1 MKNMQRTERLHEI
14 IAKAQLQSQD
24 QFLDEWEELYIDDDS
39 DIALTRET
47 FDDFLAAAKNWQER
61 SGFQRFEVE
70 GHQCISWE
78 SMQALKGQPRGSM
91 VVVDFGDFRAAYK
104 F

>member
-1 MKNMQRTERLHEI
+1 MKDMQRTEKLHEI

-24 QFLDEWEELYIDDDS
+24 SLDDWEELYIDDDS

-47 FDDFLAAAKNWQER
+47 LEDFRAAAKDWQER
-61 SGFQRFEVE
+61 SGFQSFEVE
-70 GHQCISWE
+70 GYACISWE
-78 SMQALKGQPRGSM
+78 SMQALKGQQRESM
-91 VVVDFGDFRAAYK
+91 VIVDFGDFRAAYK